1 MKSPTAHASRM
12 TAKGAQMACLN
23 PCGFWGTY
31 VFSMRTPVL
40 TTLDC
45 ATRSYRPTIREL
57 PHQWMQVRLLERFD
71 GASSGSRSPLGN
83 HFRVLQVKTGGF
95 LVGTREG

>member
-1 MKSPTAHASRM
+1 
-12 TAKGAQMACLN
+12 
-23 PCGFWGTY
+23 
-31 VFSMRTPVL
+31 MRPNGMPKPLRVLRYLCVVRCALPVL

-57 PHQWMQVRLLERFD
+57 PHQWMQVRLFERLD
-71 GASSGSRSPLGN
+71 GASSGSRSPLGT

-95 LVGTREG
+95 LVGAREGQEFCFAV